1 MSAARKAIILGA
13 AGRDFHNFNVF
24 FRHHPGYEV
33 VAFTASQI
41 PYIEHRTYPATLA
54 GRRYPAGIPIF
65 PESEL
70 PGLIRRLGV
79 QDVFFAYSDVRH
91 EQVMHLASLVFAC
104 GASFHLLGPDDTM
117 LKAGKPVVA
126 VVAARTGAGKSTVT
140 RYLRA
145 ALAESGRRAV
155 AVRHPM
161 PYGRFDKAVERYA
174 TAEDVTGSAITV
186 EEMEEY
192 QQHVDEGGVVYSG
205 VDYGQILGRAE
216 AECDVILWDGGNND
230 MAFYRPDLT
239 IVVLDPLRP
248 GEEAD
253 YFPGEANVRA
263 ADIIVI
269 NKVNAAREEDV
280 SRARDAAQALNP
292 AAPVVLM
299 ASETTV
305 DRPELIRGKNVLVV
319 EDGPSVTHGGLSEAA
334 GAWAARQLGAHL
346 VDPRPY
352 AVGSL
357 REAYAKYPGIGA
369 VLPALGYS
377 AGQLEELRQSIHR
390 VPCDAV
396 LLGTPADLARVVSI
410 EKPVARVRFVA
421 RDASVSTLRELVL
434 ARMPAIEQHGGKP
447 E

>member
-1 MSAARKAIILGA
+1 MAPARKAIILGA

-24 FRHHPGYEV
+24 FRDHPGYEV
-33 VAFTASQI
+33 AAFTAAQI
-41 PYIEHRTYPATLA
+41 PYIEHRTYPAFLA
-54 GRRYPAGIPIF
+54 GPRYPEGIPIF
-65 PESEL
+65 PENEL
-70 PGLIRRLGV
+70 PGLIRRYGV

-91 EQVMHLASLVFAC
+91 EQVMHLASLTFAC

-117 LKAGKPVVA
+117 IKAGKPVIA

-145 ALAESGRRAV
+145 ALAAAGLKAV

-161 PYGRFDKAVERYA
+161 PYGRFERAVERYA
-174 TAEDVTGSAITV
+174 TTEDVTGAGITV

-192 QQHVDEGGVVYSG
+192 QQHVDEGGVVFAG
-205 VDYGQILGRAE
+205 VDYGMVLQRAE
-216 AECDVILWDGGNND
+216 AEGDVILWDGGNND

-248 GEEAD
+248 GDEAG

-269 NKVNAAREEDV
+269 NKVNAASGADV
-280 SRARDAAQALNP
+280 ERARAAAQALNP

-299 ASETTV
+299 ASQATL
-305 DRPELIRGKNVLVV
+305 DLPELVRGKNVLVV
-319 EDGPSVTHGGLSEAA
+319 EDGPSVTHGGLPEAV
-334 GAWAARQLGAHL
+334 GAWAARRLGANL

-357 REAYAKYPGIGA
+357 REVYEKYPQMGA

-377 AGQLEELRQSIHR
+377 AGQLEELRLSIDR

-396 LLGTPADLARVVSI
+396 VLGTPANLAVVVGI
-410 EKPVARVRFVA
+410 AKPVARVRFVA
-421 RDASVSTLRELVL
+421 EDVSHPTLQALVL
-434 ARMPAIEQHGGKP
+434 ERIKVTGGAA
-447 E
+447 